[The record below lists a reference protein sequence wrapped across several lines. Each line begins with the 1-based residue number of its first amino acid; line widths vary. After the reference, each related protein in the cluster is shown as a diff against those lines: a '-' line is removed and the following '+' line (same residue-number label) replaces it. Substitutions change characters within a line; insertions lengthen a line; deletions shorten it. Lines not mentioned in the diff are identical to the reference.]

1 MLWLVDECVD
11 AGVVSSLCSDGHDVV
26 DIAAVAPSI
35 TDAAV
40 SSLARDQNR
49 PLLTEDKDFGELI
62 FRLATPVPG
71 LLLIRIAPELRSRK
85 PDRLQMAVKFYGSA
99 LFGRY
104 TVIEPGRFRSRPL
117 L

>member
-1 MLWLVDECVD
+1 MLRLVDECVD
-11 AGVVSSLCSDGHDVV
+11 VGVVSSLRSDGHDVV

-49 PLLTEDKDFGELI
+49 LLLTEDKDFGELV
-62 FRLATPVPG
+62 FRLVTPVPG
-71 LLLIRIAPELRSRK
+71 LVLIRIAPELRSRK
-85 PDRLQMAVKFYGSA
+85 PGRLRMAIEVYGSA